1 VIEETARVVRVQG
14 RYAWVQTLRRT
25 ACEGC
30 GSGSECGVGA
40 VAVGLWRRPLQL
52 RALNGV
58 GVGEGEQVVVGLNE
72 GALVTGSLAVYFIPL
87 VALLG
92 GALLGKVAAEQW
104 GWGGADGW
112 SIASGL
118 VGLGLGLLWTR
129 RFGLRAA
136 ADSRYEPVI
145 LRRAKT

>member
-1 VIEETARVVRVQG
+1 MIEETARVLRVRG

-40 VAVGLWRRPLQL
+40 VAAGLWQRPLQL

-72 GALVTGSLAVYFIPL
+72 GALVTGSLAVYFVPL

-92 GALLGKVAAEQW
+92 GALLGEMAPERW
-104 GWGGADGW
+104 GWGAAEGW
-112 SIASGL
+112 SIVCGSI
-118 VGLGLGLLWTR
+118 GLGLGLLWAR
-129 RFGLRAA
+129 RFGRRAA
-136 ADSRYEPVI
+136 ADPRYEPVI